1 MEKENNTG
9 LSCGDP
15 IEIGEIYYDMAKP
28 NGDYDGNY
36 GGKLFIR
43 QTFGIFNILL
53 NCTGRLCIVIPKKS
67 VKWGKTYNAYVE
79 GCNGREYFFNLPDYL
94 IDLIGVRK

>member
-15 IEIGEIYYDMAKP
+15 IEIGAIYYDRAKS
-28 NGDYDGNY
+28 NGDYNGRES
-36 GGKLFIR
+36 GKLFIK

-53 NCTGRLCIVIPKKS
+53 RTGGILCIVIPKKS
-67 VKWGKTYNAYVE
+67 VKWGTTYNAYVE
-79 GCNGREYFFNLPDYL
+79 GYDYECFFNLPDYM